1 MTKTKFLKG
10 ECTQCGGH
18 IEYPAES
25 IGVTIDCPHCG
36 KQTELQ
42 LLAAPDE
49 SGIPRAAIIWTAV
62 AVVILVLGL
71 GGALAALKRARNWA
85 ERQKHTQAAPTASAP
100 LSAEPATPGLAPTP
114 AAAPAAA
121 QQPAE
126 DRQTPSGLLASAIAM
141 EKATGSSLVYA
152 VGVLTN
158 STDRQRFGVKLE
170 LDLLDSTGK
179 RLGTARDYQ
188 QVIEPKSTWRF
199 KALVV
204 DSKATTAKIASIKE
218 EQ

>member
-25 IGVTIDCPHCG
+25 IGVTVDCPHCS
-36 KQTELQ
+36 KPTELQ
-42 LLAAPDE
+42 LLARDEAP
-49 SGIPRAAIIWTAV
+49 GIPRTAIIWTVA

-85 ERQKHTQAAPTASAP
+85 ERQRQTQAAPSTPSPAP
-100 LSAEPATPGLAPTP
+100 AEVTATPAPTP
-114 AAAPAAA
+114 DLSATPP
-121 QQPAE
+121 QPA
-126 DRQTPSGLLASAIAM
+126 DNPQAPSGLLASAIEM
-141 EKATGSSLVYA
+141 EKTKGSSLVYA

-158 STDRQRFGVKLE
+158 ASDRQRFGVKLE
-170 LDLLDSTGK
+170 LELLDSTGK

-204 DSKATTAKIASIKE
+204 DSKAATAKIASIKE
-218 EQ
+218 DQ